1 MTQKGDGDAVEGKM
15 FLLKSLLSSRKSKL
29 GRLSGNCFSS
39 CAVFAFLR
47 CIYDSLYCIM
57 VLLHSLIY
65 QASVLS
71 VVECLL
77 YATLEAHY
85 IFLLTIIL
93 LSSLSVAR
101 VNVQDVC
108 SWPACVYSGSS
119 ERRQKQFPQLINK
132 LEESDTEET

>member
-1 MTQKGDGDAVEGKM
+1 MLHIV
-15 FLLKSLLSSRKSKL
+15 FLLAL
-29 GRLSGNCFSS
+29 F
-39 CAVFAFLR
+39 
-47 CIYDSLYCIM
+47 SLYLDSSMIHCIM

-65 QASVLS
+65 QASALS
-71 VVECLL
+71 VVECLP

-85 IFLLTIIL
+85 IFFLTIIL

-108 SWPACVYSGSS
+108 SWPACVYSGA
-119 ERRQKQFPQLINK
+119 EKKQFPQLINK

>member
-1 MTQKGDGDAVEGKM
+1 MSITGIHFIFIILELSRMIPCVLCFFDERYEKKIILMLHIV
-15 FLLKSLLSSRKSKL
+15 FLLALFSL
-29 GRLSGNCFSS
+29 
-39 CAVFAFLR
+39 FLDASM
-47 CIYDSLYCIM
+47 IHFM

-71 VVECLL
+71 VVQCLL

-108 SWPACVYSGSS
+108 SCPACVYSGSMTVS
-119 ERRQKQFPQLINK
+119 ADKNNFLN
-132 LEESDTEET
+132 

>member
-1 MTQKGDGDAVEGKM
+1 MIH
-15 FLLKSLLSSRKSKL
+15 
-29 GRLSGNCFSS
+29 
-39 CAVFAFLR
+39 
-47 CIYDSLYCIM
+47 CII
-57 VLLHSLIY
+57 VLLHSRIY

-101 VNVQDVC
+101 VNVLSMTVSAD
-108 SWPACVYSGSS
+108 
-119 ERRQKQFPQLINK
+119 KNNFLN
-132 LEESDTEET
+132 